1 MARKNTKF
9 KLNKEQ
15 QLLASENLNLARK
28 EAWRL
33 QKTTGIEY
41 STLESV
47 AFEGL
52 CKAAFRYDPARPH
65 PVTGKSM
72 KFSSLATPTIR
83 GELLHWIRDK
93 TYSVRLSH
101 KMRENWIKGR
111 KLLHKGACDIEVAKE
126 LGLEL
131 TDWLE
136 VRKICSGPPLE
147 LKDQAKPSDP
157 LEPEEMDFAQYYLGV
172 VDEAIDKLAK
182 TEPGAIDLIE
192 IYLSGTGRKIP
203 VDAAKTFT
211 GLCGCDAAMWEEGL
225 GEEALGGE
233 DLGNGRTQ
241 QVLF

>member
-1 MARKNTKF
+1 MARKPAKF
-9 KLNKEQ
+9 KLSKEQ

-33 QKTTGIEY
+33 QRTTGIEY

-52 CKAAFRYDPARPH
+52 CKAANRYDPERPH

-111 KLLHKGACDIEVAKE
+111 KLLYKGSTDIEVAEE
-126 LGLEL
+126 LGIEL
-131 TDWLE
+131 VDWLE
-136 VRKICSGPPLE
+136 VRKVCSGPPLE
-147 LKDQAKPSDP
+147 LKDQAQPTEA
-157 LEPEEMDFAQYYLGV
+157 LEPTEMAFDYFYVQTVEEALEILEEESPELFAGL
-172 VDEAIDKLAK
+172 D
-182 TEPGAIDLIE
+182 
-192 IYLSGTGRKIP
+192 IYLSGLSRKVP
-203 VDAAKTFT
+203 QEAAIRFT
-211 GLCGCDAAMWEEGL
+211 NLCGCNDASWVDELSEES
-225 GEEALGGE
+225 
-233 DLGNGRTQ
+233 LGNEHLGNNRYQ
-241 QVLF
+241 GCLF

>member
-1 MARKNTKF
+1 MARKHTKF

-33 QKTTGIEY
+33 QRTTGIEY

-52 CKAAFRYDPARPH
+52 CKAAFRYDPERPH

-111 KLLHKGACDIEVAKE
+111 KLLHKGACDIEIAQE

-131 TDWLE
+131 TEWLE
-136 VRKICSGPPLE
+136 VRKVCSGPPLE
-147 LKDQAKPSDP
+147 LKDQAKPTEP
-157 LEPEEMDFAQYYLGV
+157 LEPSEMNFDNFYIEV
-172 VDEAIDKLAK
+172 VNNAIEHLNDEQSDHVNAI
-182 TEPGAIDLIE
+182 EV
-192 IYLSGTGRKIP
+192 YLSGIGRKIP
-203 VDAAKTFT
+203 VEAAKVFT
-211 GLCGCDAAMWEEGL
+211 ELCGCDSAVWEETL
-225 GEEALGGE
+225 GEEASGAE
-233 DLGNGRTQ
+233 DLGNGRSQ